1 VKPRL
6 SLPNRLA
13 SAIVGSS
20 RGEPAGSGG
29 SLKPQL
35 EARKGVPKK
44 GLLALVMLISLIAL
58 GSWLA
63 GYYTWTV
70 TYQINPLT
78 EHLKIHI
85 ESTGATHSPKKLVEE
100 TFIEVLKPGDYI
112 VTLVG
117 CQLSDVDDAFQNL
130 TIQIEIWDWNQTNLI
145 ASKDFV
151 IVESEQV
158 NTHDQHLIATL
169 DPGKYKV
176 KIYVEHM
183 TQPVQDGSVSGSFH
197 FLVYMVEAKIHS

>member
-1 VKPRL
+1 MKPRL
-6 SLPNRLA
+6 PLPSRLA
-13 SAIVGSS
+13 SAIVSS

-35 EARKGVPKK
+35 QARMGIPKK

-100 TFIEVLKPGDYI
+100 TFVDVAKSGYFV
-112 VTLVG
+112 VTLLG
-117 CQLSDVDDAFQNL
+117 CQLSGLESAFQNL
-130 TIQIEIWDWNQTNLI
+130 TIQIEIWDWAQTDTV
-145 ASKDFV
+145 ASHDFV
-151 IVESEQV
+151 IVENEQV
-158 NTHDQHLIATL
+158 NTNTQHFTATL
-169 DPGKYKV
+169 DPGKYRV

-183 TQPVQDGSVSGSFH
+183 TQPVSSPESGSFY
-197 FLVYMVEAKIHS
+197 FLVYMVEVGK

>member
-1 VKPRL
+1 MMPRL
-6 SLPNRLA
+6 PLPSRLA
-13 SAIVGSS
+13 SAIVGS

-63 GYYTWTV
+63 GYYSWSV
-70 TYQINPLT
+70 SYEINPLT

-85 ESTGATHSPKKLVEE
+85 KSTGATHSPKKLVEE
-100 TFIEVLKPGDYI
+100 TFIDVVKSGDYI
-112 VTLVG
+112 VTLIG
-117 CQLSDVDDAFQNL
+117 CQLSGLENAFQDL
-130 TIQIEIWDWNQTNLI
+130 VVQVEIWDWNQTNRI

-151 IVESEQV
+151 IVKDERV
-158 NTHDQHLIATL
+158 NPVDQHFITTL
-169 DPGKYKV
+169 GPDKYKV
-176 KIYVEHM
+176 KIFVEYL
-183 TQPVQDGSVSGSFH
+183 TQSVSSSVSGSFY

>member
-1 VKPRL
+1 
-6 SLPNRLA
+6 LA
-13 SAIVGSS
+13 SAIVGS
-20 RGEPAGSGG
+20 REEPAGSGEFA
-29 SLKPQL
+29 KPQL
-35 EARKGVPKK
+35 EARKGAPKK

-58 GSWLA
+58 GSWLV
-63 GYYTWTV
+63 GYYSWTV

-85 ESTGATHSPKKLVEE
+85 ESTGATHSPKELVEE
-100 TFIEVLKPGDYI
+100 TFIEVLKSGNYI

-117 CQLSDVDDAFQNL
+117 CQLSEVDDAFQDL
-130 TIQIEIWDWNQTNLI
+130 IIQIEIWNWDQTNLI

-176 KIYVEHM
+176 KIFVEYS
-183 TQPVQDGSVSGSFH
+183 TQPVSSPESGSFY
-197 FLVYMVEAKIHS
+197 FLVYMVEAVVHG